1 MGPRFRSI
9 GKLSSW
15 PRRHPCPQKN
25 IVKNLPPY
33 SALRSL
39 FCLFLAAAIAGCAPA
54 RPQLPVQTGKPPL
67 ILVSIDGF
75 KPDYLSRGV
84 TPNLNALAAQG
95 ARAEAMRPSFPSI
108 TFPNHY
114 TLVTGLRPDR
124 HGIVGNTMEDSRIP
138 GVRFSLGNREAT
150 NDRRWWDEA
159 EPIWTTAEQRGIRT
173 ATMFWP
179 GSEAAIHGV
188 RPSEWRSYDSKL
200 PASQRVDTLLG
211 WLDKP
216 LASRPGFLT
225 LYFEDVDH
233 AGHEY
238 GPDAAQTT
246 QAAAHVDEAIG
257 RLIAGLQARSIKA
270 NIVIVS
276 DHGMAAT
283 SKQRV
288 IRLDQIAPAG
298 SYRIVTGGT
307 YAGLEAKPGKDS
319 ALADALLKPQEH
331 MQCWRKEAIPPR
343 FHYGRNARVP
353 SFICLAETGWQ
364 IAADARSAERTPAG
378 GHGYDNMTAEMQA
391 IFIAAGPAFKTGVV
405 LAPFDNVDVYPLMMS
420 LIGLQ
425 PLSSDGELTLA
436 PALK

>member
-1 MGPRFRSI
+1 M
-9 GKLSSW
+9 
-15 PRRHPCPQKN
+15 
-25 IVKNLPPY
+25 KNLIPY
-33 SALRSL
+33 PALRGL
-39 FCLFLAAAIAGCAPA
+39 LCILLPAIAAGCAPA
-54 RPQLPVQTGKPPL
+54 TLQPPEQDARAPL

-75 KPDYLSRGV
+75 KPDYLTRGV

-124 HGIVGNTMEDSRIP
+124 HGIVGNTMGDSEIP
-138 GVRFSLGNREAT
+138 GVRFSLGNRQAT

-159 EPIWTTAEQRGIRT
+159 EPIWVTAEQHGVRS

-200 PASQRVDTLLG
+200 PANQRVDTLLG

-216 LASRPGFLT
+216 VASRPAFLT

-246 QAAAHVDEAIG
+246 QAAAHVDEALG
-257 RLIAGLQARSIKA
+257 RLVAGLQTRDIKA

-276 DHGMAAT
+276 DHGMAAM
-283 SKQRV
+283 SRQRV
-288 IRLDQIAPAG
+288 IRLDQIAPPG
-298 SYRIVTGGT
+298 SYRTVTSGT
-307 YAGLEAKPGKDS
+307 YAGLEAAPGQDGV
-319 ALADALLKPQEH
+319 LAAALLKPQEH

-343 FHYGRNARVP
+343 FHYGQNPRVP
-353 SFICLAETGWQ
+353 GFICLAEVGWQ
-364 IAADARSAERTPAG
+364 IASDARSAERTPAG
-378 GHGYDNMTAEMQA
+378 GHGYDNLAVEMQA
-391 IFIAAGPAFKTGVV
+391 IFIAAGPAFKPGIV
-405 LAPFDNVDVYPLMMS
+405 LPPFDNVDVYPLMMN

-425 PLSSDGELTLA
+425 PLPSDGEMTLA
-436 PALK
+436 PALN